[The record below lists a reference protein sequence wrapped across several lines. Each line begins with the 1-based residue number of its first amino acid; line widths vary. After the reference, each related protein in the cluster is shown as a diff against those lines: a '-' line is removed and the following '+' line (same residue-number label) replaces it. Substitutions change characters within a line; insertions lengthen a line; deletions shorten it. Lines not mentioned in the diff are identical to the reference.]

1 MQTEGILHSIETCGA
16 VDGPGLRYIAFF
28 QGCLMR
34 CLYCHNRDSWP
45 LQSDT
50 SQIVTVAELMKEVM
64 SYRFYL
70 KASGGGVTAS
80 GGEPLLQYE
89 FIGQWFAQCRAAG
102 LNTCLDTNGYA
113 RFYDEK
119 LDYLLDHTDLVMLD
133 LKQIDPQR
141 HKALVGVHVDK
152 TLKFAQYLAERKQ
165 SVRVRLVVVPG
176 YTDDDATAH
185 LLGEFIAPMENVL
198 EVELLPYHEL
208 GAHKWALFGDTYKLQ
223 GVLPPPAETLQR
235 VQGILAQYG
244 KKAFF

>member
-223 GVLPPPAETLQR
+223 GVLPPPTETLQR
-235 VQGILAQYG
+235 IQGILAQYG

>member
-1 MQTEGILHSIETCGA
+1 MTTEAILHSIETCGA

-45 LQSDT
+45 LQSDS
-50 SQIVTVAELMKEVM
+50 SQTITLEALMKEVL

-89 FIGQWFAQCRAAG
+89 FVAEWFAQCKQAG
-102 LNTCLDTNGYA
+102 LSTCLDTNGYA
-113 RFYDEK
+113 RFYDET
-119 LDYLLDHTDLVMLD
+119 LDYLLDNTDLVMLD
-133 LKQIDPQR
+133 LKQIDPKR
-141 HKALVGVHVDK
+141 HQELVGVHVDK
-152 TLKFAQYLAERKQ
+152 TLKFAQYLKQ
-165 SVRVRLVVVPG
+165 RQQKVRVRLVVVPT

-185 LLGEFIAPMENVL
+185 RLGEFIADMDNVI

-208 GAHKWALFGDTYKLQ
+208 GAHKWALFGDSYKLT
-223 GVLPPPAETLQR
+223 GITPPPLSTLERIQN
-235 VQGILAQYG
+235 ILAQYG
-244 KKAFF
+244 KNAFF